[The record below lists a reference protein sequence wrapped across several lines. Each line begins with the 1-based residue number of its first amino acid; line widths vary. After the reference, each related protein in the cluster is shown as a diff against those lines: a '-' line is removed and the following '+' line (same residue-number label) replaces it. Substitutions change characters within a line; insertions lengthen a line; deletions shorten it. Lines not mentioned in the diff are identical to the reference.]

1 MSRTFT
7 PTGLLQALPF
17 WASLALPLLLVWAA
31 VQGGWALL
39 LVPLVTWHLATL
51 LDRFLGLNVGGA
63 DPETP
68 EQSLFWYNL
77 ILWLWPA
84 IQLAT
89 VFGMLAYVTATDHL
103 STWGQI
109 GVFLGVGVITGTIGL
124 NYAHELMH
132 RSTRW
137 ERWLADI
144 LLASVFYSHFRT
156 EHLLVH
162 HRHVGTPR
170 DAVTAR
176 YNEHFHAYFARV
188 LPQALRSALRAE
200 AGMCARKGVSPWHR
214 SNPFWRYAA
223 LQALVLIAAFAVGGW
238 VGVGLVLFQALV
250 AIWQLELVNY
260 VEHYGLTRKHLGDG
274 RYEAVRPCHSWNA
287 NHRATNWLL
296 INLQRHSD
304 HHTKPG
310 RPFPLLQPQ
319 APGAAPELPYGYP
332 VMTLAALIPPI
343 WRRIMNPRVRA
354 WRKEHYP
361 EITDWRPYSRHATP
375 LPDGV

>member
-1 MSRTFT
+1 M
-7 PTGLLQALPF
+7 PF
-17 WASLALPLLLVWAA
+17 WMSLGLVPLAIFVA
-31 VQGGWALL
+31 VQGGWAILL
-39 LVPLVTWHLATL
+39 LPLSTWYLFTG
-51 LDRFLGLNVGGA
+51 LDYFVGLNNKNP
-63 DPETP
+63 DLETP
-68 EQSLFWYNL
+68 EAQLFWYKL
-77 ILWLWPA
+77 ITLLWPPV
-84 IQLAT
+84 QLAT
-89 VFGMLAYVTATDHL
+89 IFGVMIYVTQSGHL
-103 STWGQI
+103 SRIEEWAHFAG
-109 GVFLGVGVITGTIGL
+109 LGVLSGTVGIT
-124 NYAHELMH
+124 YAHELMH
-132 RSTRW
+132 QKSKL
-137 ERWLADI
+137 ERWMADI
-144 LLASVFYSHFRT
+144 LMASVLYSHFRS

-162 HRHVGTPR
+162 HRYVATPR
-170 DAVTAR
+170 DPVTAR

-200 AGMCARKGVSPWHR
+200 AGMCVRKGVSPWHR
-214 SNPFWRYAA
+214 SNPFWRYVA
-223 LQALVLIAAFAVGGW
+223 LQSLVLIAAFAVGGW
-238 VGVGLVLFQALV
+238 AGVGLILFQALV

-319 APGAAPELPYGYP
+319 EPGAAPELPYGYP
-332 VMTLAALIPPI
+332 VMTLAALIPPV

-361 EITDWRPYSRHATP
+361 EIKDWRPYSRHATP